1 MAAVVVYGII
11 VIVVLGIIL
20 SLFAY
25 VRVPNDKM
33 AFISG
38 FRKRMVSGRLA
49 FYVRAFER
57 VDYLDLAVFSV
68 DVDTKQ
74 FVPTNDFI
82 NIKADAIVKLQVG
95 TTQDIMLI
103 ASKNFLNKNHEYMSN
118 AIKDVLE
125 GNLREIIG
133 QMNLKDMV
141 QNRKVFN
148 QKVEEN
154 VIDDLRK
161 MGLELKSFNVQSFTD
176 EKGAIDNLGIEN
188 TSRISKDASIAKA
201 NSEKEVAIAKAQAY
215 KEAQDIEIKT
225 EEEIAE
231 KQNALKIK
239 QADLK
244 IESDTKQ
251 ALADIT
257 YDIQKEKNRKEYE
270 EVIGDANFTQQDQ
283 AIRANKAK
291 LESEIKIDQ
300 QIKADAKLYNM
311 TKDAEARLVEEQK
324 HADAELYKRQKQAE
338 GIKLQALAEA
348 EAQKIQAEAEANAIK
363 LKMLAEAEGI
373 EARGNA
379 EAQAKEKMLLAEAR
393 GKKETLLAE
402 AEGLDK
408 KAEAMKKYGEAAVAE
423 MYFKALPEVAK
434 NVAAPLHNIDKIT
447 MYGDGNTNK
456 LISDIT
462 QSIGKINDG
471 ISDGAGIDIKSLLA
485 GFLGGK
491 VLDNI
496 NSKSTDGKEEEILSN
511 KENVDKKNGGK

>member
-176 EKGAIDNLGIEN
+176 EKGVIDNLGIEN

-201 NSEKEVAIAKAQAY
+201 NSEKEVAIARAQAY

-324 HADAELYKRQKQAE
+324 HADAELYKRQK
-338 GIKLQALAEA
+338 
-348 EAQKIQAEAEANAIK
+348 QAEAEANAIK

>member
-176 EKGAIDNLGIEN
+176 EKGVIDNLGIEN

-283 AIRANKAK
+283 AIRANCY
-291 LESEIKIDQ
+291 EI
-300 QIKADAKLYNM
+300 LN
-311 TKDAEARLVEEQK
+311 T
-324 HADAELYKRQKQAE
+324 
-338 GIKLQALAEA
+338 LQ
-348 EAQKIQAEAEANAIK
+348 
-363 LKMLAEAEGI
+363 
-373 EARGNA
+373 
-379 EAQAKEKMLLAEAR
+379 
-393 GKKETLLAE
+393 
-402 AEGLDK
+402 DK
-408 KAEAMKKYGEAAVAE
+408 KGM
-423 MYFKALPEVAK
+423 
-434 NVAAPLHNIDKIT
+434 
-447 MYGDGNTNK
+447 
-456 LISDIT
+456 
-462 QSIGKINDG
+462 
-471 ISDGAGIDIKSLLA
+471 
-485 GFLGGK
+485 
-491 VLDNI
+491 
-496 NSKSTDGKEEEILSN
+496 
-511 KENVDKKNGGK
+511 

>member
-103 ASKNFLNKNHEYMSN
+103 ESKN

-176 EKGAIDNLGIEN
+176 EKGVIDNLGIEN

-201 NSEKEVAIAKAQAY
+201 NSEKEVAIARAQAY

-496 NSKSTDGKEEEILSN
+496 NSKSTNGKEEEILSN
-511 KENVDKKNGGK
+511 KENVDKKNWGK